1 MEQQMSSLLGFWMK
15 RAYRDI
21 CNYLDSRLE
30 SYGVTNSQLGV
41 LMMLWEQD
49 GLTQT
54 DIQKMLGIQPA
65 SMTHLIKGLENKQ
78 LVTRSGD
85 PSDSRV
91 KRLYITPQ
99 GRALEKPCMA
109 IVIEGEEK
117 MRGGFSPDEIKILRV
132 WIQRMMGNLNE
143 GK

>member
-1 MEQQMSSLLGFWMK
+1 MEQHMSSLLGFWMK

-30 SYGVTNSQLGV
+30 PYGLTNSQLGV

-65 SMTHLIKGLENKQ
+65 SMTHLIKGLEHKQ

-85 PSDSRV
+85 PNDSRV
-91 KRLYITPQ
+91 KRLYVTEQ
-99 GRALEKPCMA
+99 GKALEQPCMA
-109 IVIEGEEK
+109 IVLEGEDK
-117 MRGGFSPDEIKILRV
+117 MRSGFSSDEAIIMRT
-132 WIQRMMGNLNE
+132 WIQKVMSNLNS
-143 GK
+143 